1 MKTKTYILVVMIIF
15 VFSCKKDKP
24 IGSTDNAGNLIANS
38 SFETAAHQ
46 PDYNGWAGTVYL
58 VDSLGN
64 QHIPLVQD
72 APNGGG
78 LWCVQIEPLWMPTEG
93 YTESSVTGQTG
104 THIYKVTAWMRTIHW
119 IGSVSFEQWRNGQQI
134 DNKQLTD
141 SSSVWKQLSLL
152 DTLTV
157 LSTDI
162 LKVHLSAGTTEMLS
176 GKVRFD
182 NVKLELTN
190 P

>member
-1 MKTKTYILVVMIIF
+1 MKTKTYILIVMIIF
-15 VFSCKKDKP
+15 VFSCKKDAQV
-24 IGSTDNAGNLIANS
+24 GSTNNAGNLIANS
-38 SFETAAHQ
+38 SFETDAHQ
-46 PDYNGWAGTVYL
+46 PDYNGWAGTAYL

-64 QHIPLVQD
+64 HNIPLIQD
-72 APNGGG
+72 TPNGGG
-78 LWCVQIEPLWMPTEG
+78 LWCVQLEPLWMPTEG

-104 THIYKVTAWMRTIHW
+104 THIYKVTAWIKTINW
-119 IGSVSFEQWRNGQQI
+119 IGSVSLEQLRNGQLI
-134 DNKQLTD
+134 VNKQLTD
-141 SSSVWKQLSLL
+141 SSSVWKQISLL

-162 LKVHLSAGTTEMLS
+162 LKVHLSAGTTEVLS

-182 NVKLELTN
+182 NVKLENTN

>member
-1 MKTKTYILVVMIIF
+1 MKAKAYILIMMTIF

-24 IGSTDNAGNLIANS
+24 NSSTDDAGNLIANS
-38 SFETAAHQ
+38 SFETSTHQ
-46 PDYNGWAGTVYL
+46 PDYNGWMGSAHLT
-58 VDSLGN
+58 DSLGN
-64 QHIPLVQD
+64 QYIPLVQD

-78 LWCVQIEPLWMPTEG
+78 LWCVQLEPLWMPTEG
-93 YTESSVTGQTG
+93 YTEISITGQTG
-104 THIYKVTAWMRTIHW
+104 THIYKVTAWIKTINW
-119 IGSVSFEQWRNGQQI
+119 IGSVSLEQLRNGQLI
-134 DNKQLTD
+134 VNKQLTD
-141 SSSVWKQLSLL
+141 SSSVWKQISLL

-162 LKVHLSAGTTEMLS
+162 LKVHLSAGTTEVLS

-182 NVKLELTN
+182 NVKLENTN